1 MPRASHV
8 IDPEQLLDIIRE
20 KILRGDLPKEH
31 CRMTWYHPG
40 TGGRCAAC
48 EQPVVAPEVE
58 VECDLPGGGTMRF
71 HVRCY
76 QIWSEEG
83 PR

>member
-1 MPRASHV
+1 M
-8 IDPEQLLDIIRE
+8 IDPDELLDIIRA

-31 CRMTWYHPG
+31 CRMTWYAPG
-40 TGGRCAAC
+40 TGALCAAC
-48 EQPVVAPEVE
+48 ERSIMAAEIE

-71 HVRCY
+71 HVDCY
-76 QIWSEEG
+76 RIWSEEG